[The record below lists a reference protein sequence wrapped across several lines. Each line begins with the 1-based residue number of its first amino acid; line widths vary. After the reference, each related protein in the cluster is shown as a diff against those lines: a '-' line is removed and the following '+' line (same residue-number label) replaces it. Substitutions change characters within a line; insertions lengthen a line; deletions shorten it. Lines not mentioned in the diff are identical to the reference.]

1 MTVRVPTA
9 THWGS
14 YWVEAA
20 PNGTGLRLRPRP
32 DDPSPNGIG
41 DGAVTARTASGRLLA
56 PMVRRGW
63 LEHGPGPAGDARP
76 ARGAD
81 SYVPVDWPTAF
92 RLVATELDRVRTEH
106 GNRAIFGG
114 SYGWGSAGRFHHPQS
129 QIHRFLNTIGG
140 YTRSVDTYSSA
151 AITVLLRRVAGGW
164 QTALDSTPTFDEIAE
179 HGSLVVAFG
188 GMALRNSAVNDGGVG
203 AHSSAD
209 AQRRARAAGVD
220 FVSVSPLRT
229 DAADFLDADWWP
241 ARPGTD
247 VAIMLGL
254 AHTIVSQGL
263 HDKDFLNRCTIGWE
277 RFEDYLLGRTDGI
290 AKDARWAGEIS
301 GIAAG
306 RIIALALRIATERT
320 VISAAY
326 SVQRQDYG
334 EQAPWMALTLAA
346 LSGSMGRPGGG
357 FGCGLGAM
365 HRNGMRL
372 SRFKAA
378 ALPQGINNVT
388 DFIPVARITDLL
400 TRPGQQF
407 DYDGARYTYPD
418 IRLVYWAGGNPFHHH
433 QDLGRL
439 AQAFQRPD
447 TVIVH
452 EHFANSLARHADVV
466 LPAAMFLE
474 RTDFAVGNED
484 PHLAAMVGSVAA
496 PGEALTDYQ
505 IFSGIAQR
513 MGVAAEFTEGRTAD
527 EWLAELYRR
536 SQQRARQQGFQLPD
550 WPELVAIGQVRL
562 PDLPRPPAP
571 YAALRADPA
580 ANPIGTPSG
589 RLEIFSPTVA
599 GFGYADCPGHP
610 TWFEPREWAH
620 RNRYPLALVS
630 GQPDRRLHSQYDN
643 GSESM
648 AGKVAGREP
657 VLVNPSDAAA
667 RGITDGQV
675 VVLHNDRGRVLAGA
689 TLSDEIMPGV
699 VRLATGAWYDPVAPG
714 GLDVHG
720 NPNVL
725 TPDRGTSRLAQ
736 GPSAHSCQVE
746 LTAWTGRIPPVTV
759 HGPLPV
765 ADLSGANPVVN
776 VRP

>member
-1 MTVRVPTA
+1 MTLRVPTA

-14 YWVEAA
+14 YWAEATEA
-20 PNGTGLRLRPRP
+20 GARLRPRA
-32 DDPSPNGIG
+32 DDPSPNRIG
-41 DGAVTARTASGRLLA
+41 DSAATARTAPGRLLT
-56 PMVRRGW
+56 PMVRKDW
-63 LEHGPGPAGDARP
+63 LEHGPGPAGGERP
-76 ARGAD
+76 RRGTD
-81 SYVPVDWPTAF
+81 GYVPVDWPAAF
-92 RLVATELDRVRTEH
+92 DLVAGELDRVRRTH

-129 QIHRFLNTIGG
+129 QIHRFLNVLGG

-164 QTALDSTPTFDEIAE
+164 QTAMDSTPTFDEIAE

-203 AHSSAD
+203 AHSAVD

-229 DAADFLDADWWP
+229 DAADFLEADWWP
-241 ARPGTD
+241 ARPGSD
-247 VAIMLGL
+247 VAVMLGL
-254 AHTIVSQGL
+254 AHTIVIEDR
-263 HDKDFLNRCTIGWE
+263 HDKDFLYRCTTGWAE
-277 RFEDYLLGRTDGI
+277 FEDYLLGRADGV
-290 AKDARWAGEIS
+290 AKDAGWAARIS
-301 GIAAG
+301 GIGAD
-306 RIIALALRIATERT
+306 RIVALARRIATERT
-320 VISAAY
+320 VISTAY
-326 SVQRQDYG
+326 SVQRQDFG

-365 HRNGMRL
+365 HRNGMLL

-378 ALPQGINNVT
+378 ALPQGENRVT

-400 TRPGQQF
+400 SRPGQEF
-407 DYDGARYTYPD
+407 DYDGGRYRYPD

-433 QDLGRL
+433 QDLGAL
-439 AQAFQRPD
+439 AGAFQRPD

-452 EHFANSLARHADVV
+452 EHFANALARHADIV

-474 RTDFAVGNED
+474 RSDFAVGNED
-484 PHLAAMVGSVAA
+484 PHLSAMVRAVSP
-496 PGEALTDYQ
+496 PGEVLTDYQ
-505 IFSGIAQR
+505 IFSGIAER
-513 MGVAAEFTEGRTAD
+513 LGLAAAFTEGRTAD
-527 EWLAELYRR
+527 EWVAELYRITR
-536 SQQRARQQGFQLPD
+536 ERAVDNGFELPEWD
-550 WPELVAIGQVRL
+550 DLVAAGQVRL

-571 YAALRADPA
+571 YAALRADPLRH
-580 ANPIGTPSG
+580 PIGTPTG
-589 RLEIFSPTVA
+589 RLEIASPTVA
-599 GFGYADCPGHP
+599 AFGYDDCRGHP

-643 GSESM
+643 GSHSV

-657 VLVNPSDAAA
+657 VLVNPADAAA
-667 RGITDGQV
+667 RGIVDGQV
-675 VVLHNDRGRVLAGA
+675 VVVSNDRGRVLAGA
-689 TLSDEIMPGV
+689 VISDEVMPGV
-699 VRLATGAWYDPVAPG
+699 LRLATGAWYDPVTPG
-714 GLDVHG
+714 GLDAHG

-746 LTAWTGRIPPVTV
+746 VAPWTGDLPAVTV
-759 HGPLPV
+759 FGPLPP
-765 ADLSGANPVVN
+765 ASDGSAAGH
-776 VRP
+776 R